1 MLICSFYIHDQV
13 LIRTIF
19 ITCAASYFC
28 SEPLPEPWNT
38 DLDAFQKLLI
48 LKCLRADKVTNAM
61 QVRKKNSSLKAVVI
75 LINVNQVF
83 FSFFAGFCVGKSWS
97 AVY

>member
-1 MLICSFYIHDQV
+1 M
-13 LIRTIF
+13 
-19 ITCAASYFC
+19 YFL

-38 DLDAFQKLLI
+38 DLDAFQKLLV

-61 QVRKKNSSLKAVVI
+61 QVRKNDDLKAVVI
-75 LINVNQVF
+75 LISVNQVVV
-83 FSFFAGFCVGKSWS
+83 SFLAGFCVGKSWS

>member
-1 MLICSFYIHDQV
+1 MCQSVHSILDQG

-19 ITCAASYFC
+19 ITCAALYFY

-38 DLDAFQKLLI
+38 DLDAFQKLLV

-61 QVRKKNSSLKAVVI
+61 QVRKIDDLKAVVI

-83 FSFFAGFCVGKSWS
+83 VSFFAGFRVGKSWS